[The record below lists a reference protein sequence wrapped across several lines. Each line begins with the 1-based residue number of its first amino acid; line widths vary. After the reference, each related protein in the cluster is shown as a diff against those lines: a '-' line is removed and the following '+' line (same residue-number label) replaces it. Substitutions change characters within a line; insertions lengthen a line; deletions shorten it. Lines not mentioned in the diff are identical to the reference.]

1 MLPTIPRARL
11 PDQIG
16 FWELGQCSHHQEGCI
31 RGPKPDSDLGIEM
44 RFSVMTAQ
52 HCRVLHEWMSQ
63 LNSLA
68 ETRNWEGQRAIISLS
83 NYQQVLGADY

>member
-1 MLPTIPRARL
+1 
-11 PDQIG
+11 
-16 FWELGQCSHHQEGCI
+16 
-31 RGPKPDSDLGIEM
+31 
-44 RFSVMTAQ
+44 
-52 HCRVLHEWMSQ
+52 MSQ